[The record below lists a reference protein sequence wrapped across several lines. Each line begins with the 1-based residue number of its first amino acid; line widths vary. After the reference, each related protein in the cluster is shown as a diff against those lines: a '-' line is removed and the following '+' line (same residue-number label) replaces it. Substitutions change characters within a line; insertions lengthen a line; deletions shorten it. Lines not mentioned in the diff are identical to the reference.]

1 MKYLLDTNICIYL
14 IKSKPVQVL
23 EKFLSQ
29 EIGEIG
35 ISAVTVA
42 EMQYGVQKSQFPQQN
57 QAALDKFLMPLSM
70 LDFDLAA
77 AEQYGKIHVTLEQKG
92 IPIGAYDLMIAAQ
105 AVSQD
110 VILVTNNVREFARI
124 PGLRLENWA
133 EG

>member
-14 IKSKPVQVL
+14 IKSKSVRVL

-29 EIGEIG
+29 EIGDIG
-35 ISAVTVA
+35 ISTVTVA
-42 EMQYGVQKSQFPQQN
+42 ELQYGVQKSQFPQQN
-57 QAALDKFLMPLSM
+57 LAALEKFLMPLNIM
-70 LDFDLAA
+70 DFDLTAT
-77 AEQYGKIHVTLEQKG
+77 EQYGKIRVFLEQKG

-105 AVSQD
+105 ALSQD
-110 VILVTNNVREFARI
+110 VILVTNNVREFSRI

>member
-14 IKSKPVQVL
+14 IKSKSVRVL

-29 EIGEIG
+29 EIGDIG
-35 ISAVTVA
+35 ISTVTVA
-42 EMQYGVQKSQFPQQN
+42 ELQYRVQKSQFPQQN
-57 QAALDKFLMPLSM
+57 MAALEKFLMPLSIM
-70 LDFDLAA
+70 DFDLTAT
-77 AEQYGKIHVTLEQKG
+77 EQYGKIRVFLEQKG

-105 AVSQD
+105 ALSQD
-110 VILVTNNVREFARI
+110 VILVTNNVREFSRI